1 MYFNFFVTTLL
12 LIPVLA
18 AQERYPQDAFTP
30 PLDVPLILS
39 GTFGESR
46 SDHFHFGIDL
56 KTQQREGLPILA
68 IADGTVTRIKISHWG
83 YGKSLYVTHPN
94 GYTSVYA
101 HLQRYSSEIEAYI
114 KKMQYQKKSYEIE
127 LFPDSG
133 MFRVTQGSTLG
144 YSGNTGTSTGP
155 HLHFEIRN
163 SGTQKPSN
171 PLLYGYTV
179 SDTVKP
185 TVEALFAY
193 PLSKDAAVN
202 QSAEKIQLHF
212 TPQPDGT
219 LSANKIIASGTL
231 GFGFSGFDRQ
241 NMGTNK
247 NEVYSVRQLV
257 NGKVYSAY
265 TFESLSF
272 KENDYLNALIDYAHL
287 KCFKQQIQKC
297 FREPYNELE
306 IYGTLYNDGKIEI
319 KEGFFYTV
327 ELHIADI
334 AGNTTKLIIPVEGK
348 REIPIIHRDSTV
360 TGNFITAN
368 RSHTFDLEGAGL
380 YFPAYTFYED
390 FYIDLKGGKDT
401 VIVHNS
407 SIPVR
412 RDFRLSFDASAHT
425 PEQRKQLFIAHL
437 ADDGEPEYSFTYKR
451 GDSLTTYTRTLG
463 SYALVR
469 DSVPPVII
477 AKNFNE
483 KQWLTHYKYLILEIS
498 DDISGIESYQATL
511 NGEWILMEYD
521 PKTNTLTY
529 NFEDKILNK
538 TKCYLNVT
546 VTDKVGN
553 SSTFTTTFFRK

>member
-1 MYFNFFVTTLL
+1 MYFIFFVTTLL

-193 PLSKDAAVN
+193 PLSKDATVN

-287 KCFKQQIQKC
+287 KRFKQQIQKC
-297 FREPYNELE
+297 FREPYNELD

-360 TGNFITAN
+360 TDNFITAN
-368 RSHTFDLEGAGL
+368 RFHTFDLEGAGL

-463 SYALVR
+463 SYALAR

-546 VTDKVGN
+546 VTDRVGN